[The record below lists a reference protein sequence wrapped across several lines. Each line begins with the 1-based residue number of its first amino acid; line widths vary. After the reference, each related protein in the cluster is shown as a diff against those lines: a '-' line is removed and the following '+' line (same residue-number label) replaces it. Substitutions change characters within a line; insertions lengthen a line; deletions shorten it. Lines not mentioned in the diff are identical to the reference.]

1 MDAQIEKEEQEDKDD
16 FEDEDLEF
24 DDDTAADLGE
34 EEVDGG
40 PVEEANISLKE
51 GDEEEDIDEKLNELS
66 QMGDEH
72 HDD

>member
-24 DDDTAADLGE
+24 DDDTEADMAE
-34 EEVDGG
+34 EDLDGG

-51 GDEEEDIDEKLNELS
+51 GEEEDIDE
-66 QMGDEH
+66 
-72 HDD
+72 